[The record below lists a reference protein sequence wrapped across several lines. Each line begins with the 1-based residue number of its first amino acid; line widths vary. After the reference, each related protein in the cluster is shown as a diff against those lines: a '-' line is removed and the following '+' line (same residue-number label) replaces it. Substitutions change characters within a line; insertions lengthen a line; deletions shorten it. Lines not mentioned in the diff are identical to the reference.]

1 MRAIINSLLLII
13 TFIQKIKSIS
23 EFKAIKFDRDK
34 FLIISQEGIYV
45 YDKDLNIK
53 SRYLDPSLHLT
64 AADLKNISFYKDLFN
79 YNQNYIF
86 KFPNQNMIT
95 CFSCETLSLS
105 HLNVEKKLTCF
116 FGYVNKIIAYSFRYD
131 SKNENITIY
140 SNKTISSNGAI
151 ILKTIL

>member
-64 AADLKNISFYKDLFN
+64 AADLKNISFYT
-79 YNQNYIF
+79 IF
-86 KFPNQNMIT
+86 P
-95 CFSCETLSLS
+95 
-105 HLNVEKKLTCF
+105 
-116 FGYVNKIIAYSFRYD
+116 D
-131 SKNENITIY
+131 
-140 SNKTISSNGAI
+140 I
-151 ILKTIL
+151 ILFILKNKLYIYCNSKISIQESFDDLSYCQISYIDTHDSYRIIFSIQCINSFNEFVIKLEEFDSLTS

>member
-1 MRAIINSLLLII
+1 MDPISNWITVKTYLII
-13 TFIQKIKSIS
+13 IKIIY
-23 EFKAIKFDRDK
+23 
-34 FLIISQEGIYV
+34 LI
-45 YDKDLNIK
+45 
-53 SRYLDPSLHLT
+53 
-64 AADLKNISFYKDLFN
+64 
-79 YNQNYIF
+79 
-86 KFPNQNMIT
+86 
-95 CFSCETLSLS
+95 SLS

>member
-64 AADLKNISFYKDLFN
+64 AADLKNISFYT
-79 YNQNYIF
+79 IF
-86 KFPNQNMIT
+86 
-95 CFSCETLSLS
+95 
-105 HLNVEKKLTCF
+105 
-116 FGYVNKIIAYSFRYD
+116 RD
-131 SKNENITIY
+131 
-140 SNKTISSNGAI
+140 I
-151 ILKTIL
+151 ILFILKNKLYIYCNSKISIQESFDDLSYCQISYIDTRDSYRIIFSIQCINSFNEFVIKLEEFDSLTS